1 MSRYCCKV
9 ISILAAA
16 LLPMIVQA
24 NSFQDPLDAPAVFT
38 DRAESSLMLSAAQ
51 AGSRLVA
58 VGEFGRIIVSDD
70 EGHTWRQVKSPVSVD
85 LVSVWFSS
93 DTTGWATGH
102 SGVVLKSI
110 DGGLTWNK
118 LIDGRQVETLMRDHY
133 QQRLNAGNESAAHF
147 LRDVDLNFQN
157 GPELP
162 FLDVWFGNDNQG
174 FVVGAFGMILATQ
187 DGGKTWIPWMDRIEN
202 PDVLHLNAVGSA
214 GEHVFIV
221 GERGVVWKLDPE
233 TQQFVAHQSGYTGS
247 FFGVTGN
254 EENVVVFGLR
264 GNAYRSRDD
273 GSSWQPLS
281 LPTRASINDGVV
293 LPDGTLVLVTQ
304 SGQVVVGAVE
314 ESEFVASRVNRPTLL
329 AGVVPV
335 DSNAVV
341 VAGLNGV
348 QREML
353 SFDTH
358 QTNTHADEDKR

>member
-1 MSRYCCKV
+1 MSRYCGKV
-9 ISILAAA
+9 IITLAAA
-16 LLPMIVQA
+16 LLPLFAQA
-24 NSFQDPLDAPAVFT
+24 DSFQDPLDSPAVPT
-38 DRAESSLMLSAAQ
+38 ARAETSLMLSAAQ
-51 AGSRLVA
+51 TDSRLVA

-70 EGHTWRQVKSPVSVD
+70 EGQTWQQVDSPVSVD
-85 LVSVWFSS
+85 LVSVYFSS

-118 LIDGRQVETLMRDHY
+118 LIDGRQVETLMRDYY
-133 QQRLNAGNESAAHF
+133 QQRLNAGNESAEHF

-162 FLDVWFGNDNQG
+162 FLDVWFANDDQG

-187 DGGKTWIPWMDRIEN
+187 DGGKTWTPWMDRIEN

-214 GEHVFIV
+214 GENVFIV

-247 FFGVTGN
+247 FFGVTGD

-273 GSSWQPLS
+273 GNSWQPLS
-281 LPTRASINDGVV
+281 LPTRASINDGIV
-293 LPDGTLVLVTQ
+293 LPEGTLVLVTQ
-304 SGQVVVGAVE
+304 SGQVVAGKIDA
-314 ESEFVASRVNRPTLL
+314 SEFVASRVRRPALL

-335 DSNAVV
+335 GANTIVV
-341 VAGLNGV
+341 TGINGV
-348 QREML
+348 QREIL
-353 SFDTH
+353 SLDTH
-358 QTNTHADEDKR
+358 QTTQAEENKR